1 MSGGFIKLFRKM
13 TEWEWYTDTNT
24 KVMFLHLLL
33 TVNHKKDTWQGI
45 TIYPGQRVASIR
57 KLADETNLSVRSVRT
72 ALDHLKATHEL
83 TLEMTQGATHK
94 CTVIT
99 VENWECYQVSRN
111 TIDTQTDTR
120 SDTQTDHKQEYKNK
134 RIKENNI
141 YILEKPTENMV
152 KTIVGYLNEK
162 AGTRYKFSTRK
173 TQQHINARLN
183 EGYTLQDFQT
193 VIDKK
198 CTEWMNTDMEKFLR
212 PETLF
217 GTKFESYLNQR
228 IKKSTGNPFLDL
240 LGESEQ

>member
-24 KVMFLHLLL
+24 KVVFLHLLL

-83 TLEMTQGATHK
+83 TLETTQGATHK

-120 SDTQTDHKQEYKNK
+120 NDTQTDHKQEYKNK

-152 KTIVGYLNEK
+152 KTIVDYLNEK
-162 AGTRYKFSTRK
+162 AGTKYKFSTRK

-228 IKKSTGNPFLDL
+228 IKKSTGNPFSDL